1 MKEMLRLEFSFFRFP
16 FSVFRPGALG
26 ALWIAAGM
34 SAAAAVAAHSY
45 GTGDLQVRHPWA
57 RATPPGARVAAG
69 YLEIRNS
76 GKAPDRVTGAGTSA
90 AERVELHVLVRDG
103 DVMKMRELQSFE
115 VPARQRL
122 LLEPGGS
129 HLMIVG
135 LRKPFAKGDRIPI
148 TLRFERAGELKI
160 ELEVQSGDARR
171 PHH

>member
-1 MKEMLRLEFSFFRFP
+1 VRRAAA
-16 FSVFRPGALG
+16 ALG
-26 ALWIAAGM
+26 AAWTVCVALAAPL
-34 SAAAAVAAHSY
+34 AAAHGY

-57 RATPPGARVAAG
+57 RATPGGAKSAAG

-76 GKAPDRVTGAGTSA
+76 GQQADRVIGASTPA
-90 AERVELHVLVRDG
+90 AERVELHVQILEG
-103 DVMKMRELQSFE
+103 DVLKMREVKSFE

-122 LLEPGGS
+122 TLRPGAA

-135 LRKPFAKGDRIPI
+135 LKAPLTKGGRVPL

-160 ELEVQSGDARR
+160 ELEIQPVDSSK